1 MSIDKSKIKKFI
13 GISAVAIGV
22 AFIGMSILAKKKKS
36 SSTYENDKDQQN
48 PFEGKKVVLVEDEND
63 KENADG
69 FRLQSWFLREARQK
83 SH

>member
-48 PFEGKKVVLVEDEND
+48 PFEGKKVVLVEDENEIPITVLVSTRSTS
-63 KENADG
+63 KEP
-69 FRLQSWFLREARQK
+69 LM
-83 SH
+83 

>member
-48 PFEGKKVVLVEDEND
+48 PFEGKKVVLVEDENAITVLVSTRSTS
-63 KENADG
+63 KEP
-69 FRLQSWFLREARQK
+69 LM
-83 SH
+83 